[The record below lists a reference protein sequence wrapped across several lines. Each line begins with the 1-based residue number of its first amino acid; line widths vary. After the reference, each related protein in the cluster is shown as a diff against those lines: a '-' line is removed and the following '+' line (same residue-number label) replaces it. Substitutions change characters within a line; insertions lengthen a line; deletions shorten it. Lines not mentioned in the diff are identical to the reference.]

1 MCVSIK
7 APSPPVM
14 PQPAPIPAPPPNT
27 VSGAVTRQNAPGSA
41 DASGRNVN
49 LASAYQRRR
58 VGRGT
63 LRIPLLTSG
72 LSASGL
78 NLPTS

>member
-7 APSPPVM
+7 AP
-14 PQPAPIPAPPPNT
+14 APPPMPEPVPQPVNT
-27 VSGAVTRQNAPGSA
+27 VSGATTKQNAPMVA

-49 LASAYQRRR
+49 VASAYSRRR

-63 LRIPLLTSG
+63 LRIPLASSG
-72 LSASGL
+72 LTRSGL
-78 NLPTS
+78 NLPSA

>member
-14 PQPAPIPAPPPNT
+14 PQPEPIPAPPPMT
-27 VSGAVTRQNAPGSA
+27 VSGAVTRQNAPASA

-58 VGRGT
+58 IGRGS
-63 LRIPLLTSG
+63 LRIPLASSG
-72 LSASGL
+72 LTASGL
-78 NLPTS
+78 NLPSG

>member
-7 APSPPVM
+7 APAPPPM
-14 PQPAPIPAPPPNT
+14 PEPIPAPPPIT
-27 VSGAVTRQNAPGSA
+27 VSGAVTRQNAPASA

-58 VGRGT
+58 IGRGT
-63 LRIPLLTSG
+63 LRIPLASSG
-72 LSASGL
+72 LTASGL
-78 NLPTS
+78 NLPSG

>member
-7 APSPPVM
+7 APAPPPM
-14 PQPAPIPAPPPNT
+14 PEPIPAPPPNT
-27 VSGAVTRQNAPGSA
+27 ISGARTTQNAPMVA

-49 LASAYQRRR
+49 VASAYTRRR

-63 LRIPLLTSG
+63 LRIPLISSG
-72 LSASGL
+72 LDKTGL
-78 NLPTS
+78 NLPSA

>member
-14 PQPAPIPAPPPNT
+14 PMPEPIPATPPS
-27 VSGAVTRQNAPGSA
+27 VSGAVTKQNAPGSA

-49 LASAYQRRR
+49 VASAYSRRR
-58 VGRGT
+58 VGRGS
-63 LRIPLLTSG
+63 LRIPLASLTG
-72 LSASGL
+72 SGL
-78 NLPTS
+78 NLPSS

>member
-7 APSPPVM
+7 APSPPPM
-14 PQPAPIPAPPPNT
+14 PEPIPAPPPNT
-27 VSGAVTRQNAPGSA
+27 VSGARTKQNAPMVA

-49 LASAYQRRR
+49 VASAYTRKR

-63 LRIPLLTSG
+63 LRIPLASSG
-72 LSASGL
+72 LTRSGL

>member
-1 MCVSIK
+1 MCVSIR

-14 PQPAPIPAPPPNT
+14 PQPEPIPAPPNT
-27 VSGAVTRQNAPGSA
+27 VSGAVTKQNAPGSA

-58 VGRGT
+58 IGRGT

-78 NLPTS
+78 NLPTG